1 MTEDAR
7 QPDLGQ
13 ARRTALMAHAVV
25 IKLKEM
31 GLPEELDADLST
43 LSTDLGDLWGAQKE
57 MSRRLEGFVKSPHD
71 WGAAG
76 DDLVDLRTAIDHIEW
91 HTRSIKRAMTRLTR
105 YAYKQADKG

>member
-25 IKLKEM
+25 IKLQEM
-31 GLPEELDADLST
+31 GLPQDMNADLAT

-57 MSRRLEGFVKSPHD
+57 MSRRLEAFVKSPHD
-71 WGAAG
+71 WSATG
-76 DDLVDLRTAIDHIEW
+76 DELVDLRTAIDHIEW
-91 HTRSIKRAMTRLTR
+91 HTRSVKRAMTRITR
-105 YAYKQADKG
+105 YAYNQADED

>member
-1 MTEDAR
+1 MTKDAR

-31 GLPEELDADLST
+31 GLPEELDAELST

-57 MSRRLEGFVKSPHD
+57 MSRRLEAFVKSSQD
-71 WGAAG
+71 WDGVG
-76 DDLVDLRTAIDHIEW
+76 DELVDLRTAIDHIEW
-91 HTRSIKRAMTRLTR
+91 HARSVRRAMNRVTH
-105 YAYKQADKG
+105 YAYKQADEG